1 MKNRTSGLVV
11 FICFVFG
18 LGVNLAWA
26 HVTPNVKFYT
36 TKEAV
41 ARLLPK
47 GNLFLKE
54 VVLTRDQMKKLD
66 APGYWRTQKS
76 RHKFYLSRDKNNRLQ
91 GAMIFVTEM
100 SRHGPVIVA
109 VAFNPDGKVA
119 DAVVTDVQ
127 MEPLRWV
134 APLLEGNYMEG
145 FKGKDSSMG
154 LKLDPKWTK
163 GITKMNRAYA
173 LIIAHAVKKAALLF
187 DDTFK
192 NNQIVSSTF

>member
-1 MKNRTSGLVV
+1 MKNRMYGLAV
-11 FICFVFG
+11 FICFAFG
-18 LGVNLAWA
+18 LGANAAWA
-26 HVTPNVKFYT
+26 HVTPNVKFST
-36 TKEAV
+36 TKETV

-54 VVLTRDQMKKLD
+54 VVLTKDQMKKLD
-66 APGYWRTQKS
+66 APGYWRTQKD
-76 RHKFYLSRDKNNRLQ
+76 HYTFYLSRDKNNRLQ
-91 GAMIFVTEM
+91 KAMISVTEV

-109 VAFNPDGKVA
+109 VAFNPDGKIA

-134 APLLEGNYMEG
+134 APLLEGNYMES
-145 FKGKDSSMG
+145 FKGKDSSME
-154 LKLDPKWTK
+154 LKLDPKWANRV
-163 GITKMNRAYA
+163 TKMNQAYA

-192 NNQIVSSTF
+192 NNRIVPSKF